1 MLPSHLVLLLS
12 LRLLSPHEIPF
23 WCREIRQKNEGGWDF
38 TWDEDS
44 KPGHIILEVH
54 TPRFLDSS
62 LIDVDV
68 HPTYISVIIKS
79 KVLRL
84 RLPSEVQVST
94 SRCQRSKTIGHL
106 SVIMPKVNPREPA
119 LTVKVDPKQ
128 LRANANQSR
137 QASSSSSSASA
148 SSAASSTA
156 NSRVKYT
163 NKAKAPSIHELMMQE
178 AASAG
183 AISTDNGGLLDA
195 QVGQQSTKAV
205 DVANIIPQKNQD
217 STVEVLPPTPPP
229 STIGGTSLIT
239 ELDMTALD

>member
-1 MLPSHLVLLLS
+1 M
-12 LRLLSPHEIPF
+12 
-23 WCREIRQKNEGGWDF
+23 
-38 TWDEDS
+38 
-44 KPGHIILEVH
+44 EVH

-94 SRCQRSKTIGHL
+94 SRCQRSKTSGHL

-119 LTVKVDPKQ
+119 LTVKMDPKQ

-137 QASSSSSSASA
+137 PTSTSSSSSSSATNT
-148 SSAASSTA
+148 TA

-163 NKAKAPSIHELMMQE
+163 SKAKTPSIHELMMQE
-178 AASAG
+178 ATSAG
-183 AISTDNGGLLDA
+183 AATIVSTDNGGLLDA
-195 QVGQQSTKAV
+195 QVGSHFSKAI
-205 DVANIIPQKNQD
+205 DVTNIIPQKKQD
-217 STVEVLPPTPPP
+217 AILEVVPPTPPQVE
-229 STIGGTSLIT
+229 GGAALIT